1 MKLSVQ
7 FVSDSKGNTKAV
19 QLPLTDWNK
28 LVDKLKKYEEV
39 LKIKSDLTAA
49 FNEVELMRKG
59 KIKKQTLAG
68 FLDEL

>member
-49 FNEVELMRKG
+49 FNEVELIRKG
-59 KIKKQTLAG
+59 KIKKQTLSG

>member
-28 LVDKLKKYEEV
+28 LVDKLKKYEET
-39 LKIKSDLTAA
+39 LKIKSDLTSA

-59 KIKKQTLAG
+59 KAKKQTLAA

>member
-59 KIKKQTLAG
+59 IIKTS
-68 FLDEL
+68 